1 MPADPREACA
11 FGACLE
17 NRPVFILDPCL
28 MNVVPG
34 YFHRKNRRKTEPKEI
49 PSFLIP
55 CLLAVFT
62 RQLKIL
68 VTSLAFIVDT
78 DNVKVIEKAKK
89 VKKANIQSS

>member
-1 MPADPREACA
+1 MA
-11 FGACLE
+11 
-17 NRPVFILDPCL
+17 
-28 MNVVPG
+28 G
-34 YFHRKNRRKTEPKEI
+34 YWVNSFFPFRAIRKTEPTEI

-78 DNVKVIEKAKK
+78 DNVKVIEEA
-89 VKKANIQSS
+89 

>member
-1 MPADPREACA
+1 
-11 FGACLE
+11 
-17 NRPVFILDPCL
+17 

-34 YFHRKNRRKTEPKEI
+34 YFHRKNRRKTEPTEI

-62 RQLKIL
+62 WQLKIS
-68 VTSLAFIVDT
+68 VASLAFIVDT